1 MNKNF
6 QLKKLNVHRMI
17 KFCSN
22 VTDDTLLA
30 LKRFQIVATVVRVP
44 NSGTEQVQCIQIFYC
59 KQHLD

>member
-6 QLKKLNVHRMI
+6 QLEKLNVHRII

-30 LKRFQIVATVVRVP
+30 LKRFQIVATVGACAQLWYSTGTVYP
-44 NSGTEQVQCIQIFYC
+44 NF
-59 KQHLD
+59 LL